1 MGYHVSIV
9 NTKKNTGTKKILNN
23 LNELEIVLEKFN
35 FYRTSTNKDE
45 IIFTNNENDDF
56 TLFYKNC
63 ELLAITTNDQLI
75 DKMVEISTFMN
86 DGSRARGE
94 QGETF
99 KTSNEVYFHKDD
111 TAMIDDSDPTGL
123 WGRRWNE
130 FGGFAIMIIL
140 SIVLYLTKKY
150 MEF

>member
-99 KTSNEVYFHKDD
+99 KTSNEIKLDCFELKV
-111 TAMIDDSDPTGL
+111 
-123 WGRRWNE
+123 
-130 FGGFAIMIIL
+130 
-140 SIVLYLTKKY
+140 SIVAVISLLT
-150 MEF
+150 